1 MADLFETAGP
11 AVQRDRWGRPLIIP
25 PSGGKPV
32 AYTRCT
38 TYVGALEDTYALGR
52 WQQRQVAIGLSQR
65 PDLILAAAAH
75 RDDRDKLNE
84 VCEQAHEAAASHAA
98 ATTGT
103 ALHRLAERLD
113 RGETLDA
120 IPPDYR
126 ADLDAYR
133 QVTAEFGHEY
143 IEEMLIHDEMKVA
156 GTPDRLVRW
165 RGELVVFD
173 IKTGSIEFGMG
184 KISMQLAMYSR
195 SVLYDPA
202 TGQRTDPGINQAE
215 AIVCHLPAGKGTA
228 TLYSVDIAQGWAGVE
243 LARQVRQWRAVRHL
257 AQPLSTTQ
265 TREPTVAEL
274 IARASSVDQLVALW
288 QVHKTVWT
296 DELTAAASRRK
307 TQLQGAEK

>member
-11 AVQRDRWGRPLIIP
+11 TVQRDRWGRPLIIP
-25 PSGGKPV
+25 PGGGKPV

-38 TYVGALEDTYALGR
+38 TFVGALEDTYALGR

-133 QVTAEFGHEY
+133 QVTAEFTHEHV
-143 IEEMLIHDEMKVA
+143 EEMLVHDEMKVA

-173 IKTGSIEFGMG
+173 LKTGSIEFGMG

-195 SVLYDPA
+195 SVLYNPV
-202 TGQRTDPGINQAE
+202 TGQRTDLGINQAE

-243 LARQVRQWRAVRHL
+243 LARQVRQWRAVKHL

-274 IARASSVDQLVALW
+274 IGRASSVDQLVALW
-288 QVHKTVWT
+288 EVHKTAWT

-307 TQLQGAEK
+307 NQLQAS

>member
-1 MADLFETAGP
+1 MADPFETTEP
-11 AVQRDRWGRPLIIP
+11 AVQRDRWGRPVIIP
-25 PSGGKPV
+25 PNGGKPV

-38 TYVGALEDTYALGR
+38 TFVGALEDTYALGR

-75 RDDRDKLNE
+75 RDDKERLNE
-84 VCEQAHEAAASHAA
+84 VCDQAHEAAASHAA

-133 QVTAEFGHEY
+133 QVTAELGHEHV
-143 IEEMLIHDEMKVA
+143 EEMLVHDEMKVA

-165 RGELVVFD
+165 HGELVVFD

-202 TGQRTDPGINQAE
+202 TGQRTDPGINQAK
-215 AIVCHLPAGKGTA
+215 AIVCHLPAGQGTA

-243 LARQVRQWRAVRHL
+243 LARQVRAWRALKHL
-257 AQPLSTTQ
+257 AHPLGIGQ
-265 TREPTVAEL
+265 AQEPTVGEL
-274 IARASSVDQLVALW
+274 IDRASSVDQLVALW
-288 QVHKTVWT
+288 QVHKTTWT

-307 TQLQGAEK
+307 NQLQAS